1 MILIFTQAFCH
12 MCVENLLK
20 GFATPRACQ
29 AYMFFYIHCISKAWR
44 MSESSFSHL
53 FIAVFPFSFVSN
65 ATNLFFQQV
74 CFKKTA
80 AYTLLVLFNWMSF
93 LFLAKIWKIKKRG
106 GSMVQGQV
114 FLKGRCWHFSYLFF
128 SSFIFFTFRNYFTL
142 CKIELYI

>member
-80 AYTLLVLFNWMSF
+80 AYTLLVLFNWVSF
-93 LFLAKIWKIKKRG
+93 LFLAYANKPFNCFYPSSGWA
-106 GSMVQGQV
+106 
-114 FLKGRCWHFSYLFF
+114 FLWLRTISFNDETWYNYTLF
-128 SSFIFFTFRNYFTL
+128 
-142 CKIELYI
+142 

>member
-29 AYMFFYIHCISKAWR
+29 AYMFFYIHCISKTWR

-80 AYTLLVLFNWMSF
+80 AYTLLVLFNWVSF
-93 LFLAKIWKIKKRG
+93 LFLAYANKPFNCFYPSSGWA
-106 GSMVQGQV
+106 
-114 FLKGRCWHFSYLFF
+114 FLWLCTIYFNDETWYNYTLF
-128 SSFIFFTFRNYFTL
+128 
-142 CKIELYI
+142 